1 MKQLKIII
9 KARDIVENCI
19 VVLDTVYT
27 DVILRNHQY
36 FNSTQKSLRVKN
48 NCATALTLPARTLFT
63 QTDNN
68 GSTFKGTINNTLIGA
83 GATVNVP
90 VYYNGEYK
98 SNIFTATYNFTLV
111 NTYITYSINTSNN
124 DLPGSIG
131 NLTLESGNRV
141 NRPFTVADFT
151 NIYSDPDGNQIAF
164 VIIEGGVGHIQYN
177 NAPYVSGTNV
187 PIADVAAGKLVAIAP
202 NQNAVAVYISTLKVK
217 DDNNLIIE

>member
-1 MKQLKIII
+1 MIIAKIQGGLGNQLFQW
-9 KARDIVENCI
+9 A
-19 VVLDTVYT
+19 YS
-27 DVILRNHQY
+27 RNL
-36 FNSTQKSLRVKN
+36 SKN
-48 NCATALTLPARTLFT
+48 NETFLDISLYT
-63 QTDNN
+63 NN
-68 GSTFKGTINNTLIGA
+68 EEKREFGLDKF
-83 GATVNVP
+83 
-90 VYYNGEYK
+90 
-98 SNIFTATYNFTLV
+98 SN
-111 NTYITYSINTSNN
+111 ITYSINTSNN